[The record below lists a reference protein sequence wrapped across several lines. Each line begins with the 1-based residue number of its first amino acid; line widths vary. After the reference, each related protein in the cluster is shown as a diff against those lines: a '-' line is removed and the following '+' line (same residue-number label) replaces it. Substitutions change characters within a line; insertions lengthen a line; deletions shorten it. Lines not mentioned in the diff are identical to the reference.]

1 MRDGMN
7 EAIFGL
13 VGVIVGALL
22 IGFVASSAAARRN
35 RKGVQVAAR
44 LLLADISTAQASYE
58 ECLEVGK
65 WAGLPARPISLE
77 AWNQWKALLASNI
90 SSGSDWTK
98 VFSVF
103 VDAQQF
109 NALAAAHKGT
119 DVISQPVS
127 DAMSVA
133 LARTDEA
140 MPVLAPY
147 AHGDHLYWSR
157 FRARLTR
164 LFRR

>member
-1 MRDGMN
+1 MKDGMN

-22 IGFVASSAAARRN
+22 IGFVASSAAARRS

-44 LLLADISTAQASYE
+44 LLLADISTAQTTYE
-58 ECLEVGK
+58 QCLEEGR
-65 WAGLPARPISLE
+65 WGSLPSRPIPLE

-90 SSGSDWTK
+90 SRGADWTK

-109 NALAAAHKGT
+109 DALAAAHQEK
-119 DVISQPVS
+119 DVISEPVS
-127 DAMSVA
+127 DAMSLA

-140 MPVLAPY
+140 LPVLEPY

-164 LFRR
+164 LLRR